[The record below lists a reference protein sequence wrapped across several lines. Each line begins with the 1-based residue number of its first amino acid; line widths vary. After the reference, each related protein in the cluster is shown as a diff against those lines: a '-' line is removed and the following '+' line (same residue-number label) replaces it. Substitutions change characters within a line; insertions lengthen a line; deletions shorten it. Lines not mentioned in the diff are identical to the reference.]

1 MGRGATTRPSGC
13 PRRRGPRGG
22 PRPAAGFHCTRRA
35 WLRRGAA
42 RGRRSGARARCRR
55 RCSGRAWWR
64 AGRRRG
70 RRARAGGRRA
80 PRRRSRRAPRARRP
94 GGGGPAGSGSRARG
108 PTRRRRT
115 GSSRGASGV
124 AMSDSTGWLAAPP
137 PLPSLRRGPEPA
149 RIGNVLVGTAS
160 WTEKTLVAS
169 RAFYPAG
176 VTTAEQ
182 RLRYYTRHFPVVEV
196 DATYYALPSLEN
208 ARRWAERT
216 PPDFVFG
223 VKAYAALTQHPVEPL
238 RLDRDLQSALPAD
251 LRRRKSVYMRDL
263 PPDVLDQVW
272 LRFRS
277 ALAPLESAGKLAYV
291 LFQMPR
297 WFVPS
302 RESAAY
308 LEHAAERFAGVRVAI
323 EFRQQGWMTER
334 RAPRTLDFLRGAGLV
349 YVSVDEPQGTAASV
363 PPLAAA
369 TSEALSVVRF
379 HGRRVET
386 WTKPGVS
393 TTERFRYL
401 YRPEEL
407 REWVGRIRDLAGKS
421 RQVHVLMNNCYRQ
434 YGVENAKDLAGLLA
448 AS

>member
-22 PRPAAGFHCTRRA
+22 PRPGAAFLGTRRA

-137 PLPSLRRGPEPA
+137 PLPSLGRGPQPA

-160 WTEKTLVAS
+160 WTEKTLLAS
-169 RAFYPAG
+169 RAFYPPR

-196 DATYYALPSLEN
+196 DSTYYALPSLEN
-208 ARRWAERT
+208 ARRWADRT

-238 RLDRDLQSALPAD
+238 RLDKDLQQALP
-251 LRRRKSVYMRDL
+251 
-263 PPDVLDQVW
+263 
-272 LRFRS
+272 
-277 ALAPLESAGKLAYV
+277 EKLGYV

-297 WFVPS
+297 WFIPG
-302 RESAAY
+302 REAAAY
-308 LEHAAERFAGVRVAI
+308 LEQVTERLAGFRLAV
-323 EFRQQGWMTER
+323 EFRQPGWMAE
-334 RAPRTLDFLRGAGLV
+334 RAPRTLDFLRRTGLV

-363 PPLAAA
+363 PPVAAA

-386 WTKPGVS
+386 WTRPGVS

-401 YRPEEL
+401 YRPEEP
-407 REWVGRIRDLAGKS
+407 REWVDRIRGLAGKR
-421 RQVHVLMNNCYRQ
+421 RQVSALMNNCYRH

-448 AS
+448 AA

>member
-1 MGRGATTRPSGC
+1 MPPVT
-13 PRRRGPRGG
+13 
-22 PRPAAGFHCTRRA
+22 HRA
-35 WLRRGAA
+35 D
-42 RGRRSGARARCRR
+42 
-55 RCSGRAWWR
+55 
-64 AGRRRG
+64 
-70 RRARAGGRRA
+70 
-80 PRRRSRRAPRARRP
+80 P
-94 GGGGPAGSGSRARG
+94 
-108 PTRRRRT
+108 
-115 GSSRGASGV
+115 
-124 AMSDSTGWLAAPP
+124 LAAPP
-137 PLPSLRRGPEPA
+137 PLPSLQRGPEPA
-149 RIGNVLVGTAS
+149 RIGNVLIGTAS
-160 WTEKTLVAS
+160 WTEKTLLAS
-169 RAFYPAG
+169 RTFYPPS

-182 RLRYYTRHFPVVEV
+182 RLRYYVRHFPVVEV

-208 ARRWAERT
+208 ARRWVERSG
-216 PPDFVFG
+216 PDFVFG
-223 VKAYAALTQHPVEPL
+223 VKAYAALTQHPIEPL

-386 WTKPGVS
+386 WTRPGVS

>member
-1 MGRGATTRPSGC
+1 M
-13 PRRRGPRGG
+13 
-22 PRPAAGFHCTRRA
+22 
-35 WLRRGAA
+35 
-42 RGRRSGARARCRR
+42 
-55 RCSGRAWWR
+55 
-64 AGRRRG
+64 
-70 RRARAGGRRA
+70 
-80 PRRRSRRAPRARRP
+80 
-94 GGGGPAGSGSRARG
+94 
-108 PTRRRRT
+108 
-115 GSSRGASGV
+115 
-124 AMSDSTGWLAAPP
+124 AMTDSTGWLAAPP
-137 PLPSLRRGPEPA
+137 PLASLRRGPQPA

-238 RLDRDLQSALPAD
+238 RLDKDIQHSLPD
-251 LRRRKSVYMRDL
+251 KVRRAKSVYARDL
-263 PPDVLDQVW
+263 PPGMLDQIW
-272 LRFRS
+272 LRFRG
-277 ALAPLESAGKLAYV
+277 ALAPLASAGKLGYV

-302 RESAAY
+302 RESATY
-308 LEHAAERFAGVRVAI
+308 LEQVAERLAGFQVAV
-323 EFRQQGWMTER
+323 EFRQSGWMTER
-334 RAPRTLDFLRGAGLV
+334 RAPRTLDFLRRTGLV
-349 YVSVDEPQGTAASV
+349 YVGVDEPQGTAASV
-363 PPLAAA
+363 PPVAAA

-386 WTKPGVS
+386 WTRPGVS

-407 REWVGRIRDLAGKS
+407 REWVDRIRDLAGKS
-421 RQVHVLMNNCYRQ
+421 RQVYALMNNCYRH

-448 AS
+448 AA